1 MSNLAKSTTPNTNQ
15 PIVKASSSMQESN
28 NQSGDVSENS
38 DQKREKSTQNSAL
51 KIDGFDDVNM
61 LIKIT
66 LFVFF
71 TVPVVIFLFIFDY
84 VLPTVGILP
93 KERKDEV
100 VEAAPEA
107 VSCKVK
113 VETGFVSEETVEIS
127 SSEEPIEISSNSG
140 ETVKISSNSDS
151 DEEDSSDS
159 SEDCDEVYSSQCD
172 EKDIKLVMENAN
184 VTRNQAVKALLRNNN
199 QVVEASVELI
209 MKKKL

>member
-1 MSNLAKSTTPNTNQ
+1 MSNFAKITTNK
-15 PIVKASSSMQESN
+15 PIVKVSSSMQESN
-28 NQSGDVSENS
+28 NQSGDVSKNS

-51 KIDGFDDVNM
+51 KIGGFVDVNM
-61 LIKIT
+61 FFKIT
-66 LFVFF
+66 FFVFF

-84 VLPTVGILP
+84 VLPTMGILP
-93 KERKDEV
+93 KERKDEEKV
-100 VEAAPEA
+100 VDAAPDADLSE
-107 VSCKVK
+107 VK
-113 VETGFVSEETVEIS
+113 VETGYASEETIEITS
-127 SSEEPIEISSNSG
+127 LSEETIE
-140 ETVKISSNSDS
+140 ISSNSDS

>member
-61 LIKIT
+61 LIKIIF
-66 LFVFF
+66 FVFF

-107 VSCKVK
+107 VLCEVK
-113 VETGFVSEETVEIS
+113 VETGYVSEEAIDT
-127 SSEEPIEISSNSG
+127 SSESK
-140 ETVKISSNSDS
+140 ET
-151 DEEDSSDS
+151 EEDSGECEETEEDSD
-159 SEDCDEVYSSQCD
+159 DDYSFLCD
-172 EKDIKLVMENAN
+172 EKDIKSVMEQAGQCQVNL
-184 VTRNQAVKALLRNNN
+184 TRNQAVKALLKNNN
-199 QVVEASVELI
+199 DVVDALIELI
-209 MKKKL
+209 M